1 MRQKCETCFNGE
13 QGLGKMLFCIKP
25 DASYATQKPTATDG
39 GAICDRQ
46 QPGEYQHSEGLQLDM
61 RLGVDL
67 GYGSKAS

>member
-1 MRQKCETCFNGE
+1 MENRD
-13 QGLGKMLFCIKP
+13 LGRYYFDLFCIKP

-46 QPGEYQHSEGLQLDM
+46 QPGEHQHSEGLQLDM